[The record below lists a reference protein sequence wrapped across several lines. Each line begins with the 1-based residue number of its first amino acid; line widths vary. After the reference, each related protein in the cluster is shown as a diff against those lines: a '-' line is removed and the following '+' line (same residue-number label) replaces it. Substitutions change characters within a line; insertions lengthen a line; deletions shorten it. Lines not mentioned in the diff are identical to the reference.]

1 MTRNSSEIWS
11 LCIGRWRGVE
21 VRLHIL
27 LPVIALVGLLLAMRT
42 NIATPQV
49 IVWALVVLVVSVAW
63 HEVVRVIAAAR
74 VGGHADA
81 IVLGPVGGW
90 TKLHLPVDPPAHIA
104 TALAGPMTFFV
115 LMVAAGCGLALAGDQ
130 HVLRLLNLCNPQ
142 IDQLATTEYD
152 TLGTVDSIVPIIGQ
166 LVVWINGFLL
176 LVSLMPIDPCAGA
189 ELMRS
194 VLWPIVGRSTA
205 ASLTSLVALGA
216 SVFAGLL
223 ALVLPHEIT
232 GSLVPSW
239 FPLTLAG
246 LFLLYG
252 GSRASHERR
261 YDEEL
266 TIDEFD
272 SDDEDWLTGE
282 WVEEDREAVLVE
294 HLQDK
299 QQEAID
305 RKRRE
310 REASEDARVDAI
322 LVRLRHIRF
331 EQLSDEDRA
340 ILKRASRRYRRR
352 RTGEHES

>member
-1 MTRNSSEIWS
+1 MTRNTSEIWS

-27 LPVIALVGLLLAMRT
+27 LPVLALVGLLLAT
-42 NIATPQV
+42 KHIATPQV
-49 IVWALVVLVVSVAW
+49 IGWAFAVLVLSVAC
-63 HEVVRVIAAAR
+63 HEVARVIAAAR

-104 TALAGPMTFFV
+104 TALAGPMALFV
-115 LMVAAGCGLALAGDQ
+115 LMVAVGCGLALAGND
-130 HVLRLLNLCNPQ
+130 HVLQLLNLYNPR
-142 IDQLATTEYD
+142 IPRLAVSEVD
-152 TLGTVDSIVPIIGQ
+152 TIGTVDSILPIVGQ
-166 LVVWINGFLL
+166 LAVWINCWLFLI
-176 LVSLMPIDPCAGA
+176 SLMPIDPCAGA

-194 VLWPIVGRSTA
+194 VLWPIVGRTTA

-216 SVFAGLL
+216 SVLAVLL
-223 ALVLPHEIT
+223 ALVLPHDLS
-232 GSLVPSW
+232 GGHVPTW
-239 FPLTLAG
+239 FPLGVAA

-252 GSRASHERR
+252 GSRTSHERR
-261 YDEEL
+261 YDVGL
-266 TIDEFD
+266 AIDELD
-272 SDDEDWLTGE
+272 SDDELWLSGE
-282 WVEEDREAVLVE
+282 WIEEDREAVLVE

-299 QQEAID
+299 QQEALD

-322 LVRLRHIRF
+322 LARMRHTSF

-340 ILKRASRRYRRR
+340 VLKRASRRYRKRR
-352 RTGEHES
+352 SSEDVS